1 MPTSAETAT
10 DKTKTSVA
18 KFEDFFS
25 SDKYKTR
32 VSEALETYPEHKTLV
47 VDYSDLEMFYADLAD
62 LLIEKPEEVIKAAQ
76 KAISNIAIFKVYIY

>member
-25 SDKYKTR
+25 SGKYKTR
-32 VSEALETYPEHKTLV
+32 VSEALELYPEHKTLI
-47 VDYSDLEMFYADLAD
+47 VDYFDLEMFYADLAD
-62 LLIEKPEEVIKAAQ
+62 LLIENQ
-76 KAISNIAIFKVYIY
+76 KRL